1 MKPRSRIAAVLG
13 VALAFLLS
21 VGALRLTMW
30 DPVAHDILGNTALG
44 QSDEFNGTVP
54 TPPTPFYDPPNP
66 LPKAYPGT
74 VLRSEPITDAP
85 SGVKA
90 WRLLYLSQDNAG
102 KPIAISGYY
111 AEPDRTTTTGFPLV
125 AMAHG
130 TTGVSRNCGMSQ
142 EPFTPGTS
150 GQEYW
155 AFLVRPLIQQG
166 YAVVSTDYEGMGAPG
181 TATYLLRK
189 QGYDVLDSLRAA
201 LFFRPEKLDAANLAV
216 VGHSEGGY
224 VAIVAADMAPE
235 YAPELMLRGSVSI
248 APGGVPAIPAAVK
261 LLASQ
266 SGDTATTPRTGYI
279 TDLSV
284 SWATT
289 YPEEAPLDQWL
300 TPLGQKEIPNAAAN
314 YCQGEMMQHL
324 TQPFT
329 AYFKTD
335 LPDSII
341 TIAARNQ
348 AATQRTPVPVLLA
361 QGAEDTGVV
370 PEATRGYAVQMCA
383 LGNIVDYRQ
392 YPNDVHR
399 SSVFASAP
407 DVMSWL
413 HDRFAGQPARST
425 CQGV

>member
-1 MKPRSRIAAVLG
+1 MTPRSRTAVVLG
-13 VALAFLLS
+13 VALAFLAS
-21 VGALRLTMW
+21 VGTLHLTMW
-30 DPVAHDILGNTALG
+30 DPVAHHIRSNVALG
-44 QSDEFNGTVP
+44 QSEEFNGTVA
-54 TPPTPFYDPPNP
+54 TPPTLFYDPPNP
-66 LPKAYPGT
+66 LPKAFPGT
-74 VLRSEPITDAP
+74 VLRSEPIADAP
-85 SGVKA
+85 AGVKA
-90 WRLLYLSQDNAG
+90 WRLLYLSQNNDRQ
-102 KPIAISGYY
+102 PIAISAYY
-111 AEPDRTTTTGFPLV
+111 VEPDRSTTKGFPLV

-142 EPFTPGTS
+142 QPFAAGTS

-155 AFLVRPLIQQG
+155 AFLVRPLVQQG
-166 YAVVSTDYEGMGAPG
+166 FAVVATDYEGMGAPG
-181 TATYLLRK
+181 TPTYLLRK

-201 LFFRPEKLDAANLAV
+201 LFFHPDKLDASNLGV

-248 APGGVPAIPAAVK
+248 APGGVPPIPAAVK
-261 LLASQ
+261 LLAAQ

-279 TDLSV
+279 TDLST
-284 SWATT
+284 SWAAT
-289 YPEEAPLDQWL
+289 YPKEAPLDQWL

-341 TIAARNQ
+341 TIAAKNQ
-348 AATQRTPVPVLLA
+348 AATQRTTVPVLLA

-370 PEATRGYAVQMCA
+370 PAVTRGYAVQMCA
-383 LGNIVDYRQ
+383 LGNTVDYRQ

-413 HDRFAGQPARST
+413 SDRFAGKPARST